1 MNPVEAL
8 QRALGYEFRDQGLLE
23 SALRHRSLGARHNER
38 LEFLGDSVVGLVVSD
53 ALFRAQPDAAE
64 GRLTRLR
71 ARLVRKTTLAECARE
86 LKLGD
91 ALMLGPSAGRSGGSD
106 RDSILADALEAV
118 IAAVYLDSDFSAAGR
133 VIQGILKT
141 RFESALVED
150 TIKDPKTL
158 LQEKLQSRGLSLP
171 VYAVIN
177 IEGEPHD
184 RSFTVSCELSS
195 LGLSTRGVGASR
207 KAAEQRAAAEAL
219 DQWVE

>member
-1 MNPVEAL
+1 
-8 QRALGYEFRDQGLLE
+8 
-23 SALRHRSLGARHNER
+23 
-38 LEFLGDSVVGLVVSD
+38 
-53 ALFRAQPDAAE
+53 
-64 GRLTRLR
+64 
-71 ARLVRKTTLAECARE
+71 
-86 LKLGD
+86 
-91 ALMLGPSAGRSGGSD
+91 MLGPSAGRSGGSD

-118 IAAVYLDSDFSAAGR
+118 IAAVYLDSDFSTVGR

-141 RFESALVED
+141 RFESALAED

-158 LQEKLQSRGLSLP
+158 LQEKLQARGLTLP
-171 VYAVIN
+171 VYAVTN

-195 LGLSTRGVGASR
+195 LGLSTQGVGASR